1 MLWIWTILACDS
13 GCHVIFIFYLSLFIL
28 ALCSLHLKVCTRWA
42 CQKFLS
48 FLIVLS
54 CCYVL
59 TVAEE
64 LSILIGIFCWLIISF
79 NIWFSFLHFAFV
91 RQFTDISLVEIALKR
106 ILLVCLLIITCFQ
119 LFISAKLDVQQLC
132 GCLILFSVLQKT
144 FKVGINIYSR
154 SDVVAME
161 WLVQEVL
168 NFKCFVTTTN
178 HFLWFYLKAAKA
190 DDRVADL
197 ANYLS
202 LLSLLNHKQL
212 SFWPSTVAAAVVAL
226 ACLATDKESSC
237 HLVMEVN
244 TRILH
249 FNGPHCAFNPALAE
263 PPQRRRSTS
272 PTTSC
277 AGAQRFLLLRV

>member
-59 TVAEE
+59 TVVEE

-119 LFISAKLDVQQLC
+119 LFISVKLSYVVAWFFSASFKRHLKLGSIFTAGVMLLPWSGWFRRSSTLSVLSQQLTISS
-132 GCLILFSVLQKT
+132 GTTNFLLSCLYQLNKKERLTPFCSKFAGSIWRLQKQMT
-144 FKVGINIYSR
+144 G
-154 SDVVAME
+154 
-161 WLVQEVL
+161 
-168 NFKCFVTTTN
+168 
-178 HFLWFYLKAAKA
+178 
-190 DDRVADL
+190 
-197 ANYLS
+197 
-202 LLSLLNHKQL
+202 
-212 SFWPSTVAAAVVAL
+212 
-226 ACLATDKESSC
+226 
-237 HLVMEVN
+237 
-244 TRILH
+244 
-249 FNGPHCAFNPALAE
+249 
-263 PPQRRRSTS
+263 
-272 PTTSC
+272 
-277 AGAQRFLLLRV
+277 

>member
-1 MLWIWTILACDS
+1 M
-13 GCHVIFIFYLSLFIL
+13 
-28 ALCSLHLKVCTRWA
+28 
-42 CQKFLS
+42 
-48 FLIVLS
+48 
-54 CCYVL
+54 
-59 TVAEE
+59 
-64 LSILIGIFCWLIISF
+64 
-79 NIWFSFLHFAFV
+79 
-91 RQFTDISLVEIALKR
+91 
-106 ILLVCLLIITCFQ
+106 
-119 LFISAKLDVQQLC
+119 QQLC
-132 GCLILFSVLQKT
+132 GFLILFSVLQKT

-178 HFLWFYLKAAKA
+178 HFLWYHELPAFLSISAEQKGEAYTILFKICRFYLKAAKA

-249 FNGPHCAFNPALAE
+249 F
-263 PPQRRRSTS
+263 
-272 PTTSC
+272 
-277 AGAQRFLLLRV
+277 

>member
-28 ALCSLHLKVCTRWA
+28 ALYSLHLKVCTRWA

-106 ILLVCLLIITCFQ
+106 ILWVCLLIITCFQ
-119 LFISAKLDVQQLC
+119 LFISAKPDVQQLC
-132 GCLILFSVLQKT
+132 GFLILFSVLQKT

-168 NFKCFVTTTN
+168 NFKCFVTTTS
-178 HFLWFYLKAAKA
+178 HFLWYHELPAFLSMSAEQRGEANTILFKICRFYLKAAKA

-249 FNGPHCAFNPALAE
+249 F
-263 PPQRRRSTS
+263 
-272 PTTSC
+272 
-277 AGAQRFLLLRV
+277 

>member
-1 MLWIWTILACDS
+1 M
-13 GCHVIFIFYLSLFIL
+13 
-28 ALCSLHLKVCTRWA
+28 
-42 CQKFLS
+42 
-48 FLIVLS
+48 
-54 CCYVL
+54 
-59 TVAEE
+59 
-64 LSILIGIFCWLIISF
+64 
-79 NIWFSFLHFAFV
+79 
-91 RQFTDISLVEIALKR
+91 
-106 ILLVCLLIITCFQ
+106 
-119 LFISAKLDVQQLC
+119 QQLC

-168 NFKCFVTTTN
+168 NFKCFVTTTD
-178 HFLWFYLKAAKA
+178 HFLWYHELPAFLSISAEQKGEAYTILFKICRFYLKAAKA

-249 FNGPHCAFNPALAE
+249 F
-263 PPQRRRSTS
+263 
-272 PTTSC
+272 
-277 AGAQRFLLLRV
+277 

>member
-178 HFLWFYLKAAKA
+178 HFLWYHELPAFLSISAEQKGEANTILFKICRFYLKAAKA

-249 FNGPHCAFNPALAE
+249 F
-263 PPQRRRSTS
+263 
-272 PTTSC
+272 
-277 AGAQRFLLLRV
+277 

>member
-79 NIWFSFLHFAFV
+79 AIWFSFLHFAFV

-106 ILLVCLLIITCFQ
+106 ILWVCLLIITCFQ

-168 NFKCFVTTTN
+168 NFKCFVTTTS
-178 HFLWFYLKAAKA
+178 HFLWYHELPAFLSMSAEQRGEANTILFKICRFYLKAAKA

-249 FNGPHCAFNPALAE
+249 F
-263 PPQRRRSTS
+263 
-272 PTTSC
+272 
-277 AGAQRFLLLRV
+277 

>member
-59 TVAEE
+59 TVVEE

-178 HFLWFYLKAAKA
+178 HFLWYHELPAFLSISAEQKGEAYTILFKICRFYLKAAKA

-226 ACLATDKESSC
+226 ACLATGKESSC
-237 HLVMEVN
+237 QLVMEVN

-249 FNGPHCAFNPALAE
+249 F
-263 PPQRRRSTS
+263 
-272 PTTSC
+272 
-277 AGAQRFLLLRV
+277 

>member
-106 ILLVCLLIITCFQ
+106 ILLVCLLIITCSQ

-178 HFLWFYLKAAKA
+178 HFLWYHELPAFLSISAEQKGEAYTILFKICRFYLKAAKA

-249 FNGPHCAFNPALAE
+249 F
-263 PPQRRRSTS
+263 
-272 PTTSC
+272 
-277 AGAQRFLLLRV
+277 

>member
-168 NFKCFVTTTN
+168 NFKCFVTTTD
-178 HFLWFYLKAAKA
+178 HFLWYHELPAFLSMSAEQRGEANTILFKICRFYLKAAKA

-249 FNGPHCAFNPALAE
+249 F
-263 PPQRRRSTS
+263 
-272 PTTSC
+272 
-277 AGAQRFLLLRV
+277 

>member
-178 HFLWFYLKAAKA
+178 HFLWYHELPAFLSISAEQKGEAYTILFKICRFYLKAAKA

-226 ACLATDKESSC
+226 ACLATGKESSC
-237 HLVMEVN
+237 QLVMEVN

-249 FNGPHCAFNPALAE
+249 F
-263 PPQRRRSTS
+263 
-272 PTTSC
+272 
-277 AGAQRFLLLRV
+277 

>member
-59 TVAEE
+59 TVVKE

-178 HFLWFYLKAAKA
+178 HFLWYHELPAFLSISAEQKGEANTILFKICRFYLKAAKA

-249 FNGPHCAFNPALAE
+249 F
-263 PPQRRRSTS
+263 
-272 PTTSC
+272 
-277 AGAQRFLLLRV
+277 